1 MFSNKGKGLP
11 IIITI
16 FMIVVII
23 YLFAT
28 VEQPLVVCEKRNVN
42 DLDIVVSEV
51 LETTLDSN
59 EIRKMVLVKTI
70 ILSDEYLVD
79 DNELDSIM
87 FALEKS
93 YQYLGT
99 DKYTIT
105 KGKDRVTVK
114 VEVEDNETLILN
126 NIEFF
131 DNDGLQMRINSNTKS
146 SDVLTLKID
155 DDYSEGEFMTRL
167 KNNGYSCK

>member
-1 MFSNKGKGLP
+1 
-11 IIITI
+11 
-16 FMIVVII
+16 
-23 YLFAT
+23 
-28 VEQPLVVCEKRNVN
+28 
-42 DLDIVVSEV
+42 
-51 LETTLDSN
+51 
-59 EIRKMVLVKTI
+59 MVLVKTI
-70 ILSDEYLVD
+70 ILPDEYLVD